1 MNISQVDSELQLAG
15 GRIWLGYAHA
25 FSMAGGRTEAAQEH
39 PGVLDLNENILGSV
53 WG

>member
-1 MNISQVDSELQLAG
+1 MNVTRLDSQLQVAG
-15 GRIWLGYAHA
+15 GRICLGYVHA

-39 PGVLDLNENILGSV
+39 PGVLGLDGNVLGSV

>member
-1 MNISQVDSELQLAG
+1 MNITRLGCQLQLTG
-15 GRIWLGYAHA
+15 GRICLGYVRA

-39 PGVLDLNENILGSV
+39 PGVLGLDKKILGSV